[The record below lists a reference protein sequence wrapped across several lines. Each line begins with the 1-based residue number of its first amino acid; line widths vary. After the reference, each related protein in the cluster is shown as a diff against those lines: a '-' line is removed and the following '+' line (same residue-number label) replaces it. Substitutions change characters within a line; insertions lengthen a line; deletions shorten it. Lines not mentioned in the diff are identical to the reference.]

1 MSEGKMMKIF
11 QWHFGLYL
19 VPLAFLL
26 PTSNAQAA
34 VNCTAMMASVNLG
47 DITLANADNESI
59 TATLKYDCRNTY
71 LFSRNVSICLAVDGG
86 DYDQTD
92 VFPRYMKNTTPTPS
106 LAFTMKLP
114 NNTIWG
120 SRNYTGGSEYKTVV
134 NVPGGTT
141 TSFNVPIQ
149 ISLSSGYNNIS
160 ATPGNYTNDFVG
172 GSTAMSYD
180 VGGLFGGNIN
190 CSNKSLQSN
199 TFPFKVQATVIK
211 DCKVTTASDVNLGS
225 QPANEIN
232 IPGNSNI
239 GVTCTKTT
247 PYNIGLAPK
256 TPNPIGN
263 TNGGGFLNGTG
274 GNTDKVPY
282 QLRSAVGTNGK
293 KWGNN
298 GSTIDTLT
306 NGVTGTGSGAEQLN
320 NVYVTVPSADFKPD
334 TYTDTV
340 TIHVNY

>member
-1 MSEGKMMKIF
+1 MMKIF

-71 LFSRNVSICLAVDGG
+71 VFSRNVSICLAVDGG

-149 ISLSSGYNNIS
+149 ISLSSGYNNSS

-180 VGGLFGGNIN
+180 VDGLFGGNIN

-282 QLRSAVGTNGK
+282 QLRSTVGTNGK

-298 GSTIDTLT
+298 GSTIGTLT

>member
-1 MSEGKMMKIF
+1 MKIF

-71 LFSRNVSICLAVDGG
+71 VFSRNVSICLAVDGG
-86 DYDQTD
+86 DYDQTA
-92 VFPRYMKNTTPTPS
+92 VFPRYMKNTTPTSS

-160 ATPGNYTNDFVG
+160 ATPGNYTNNFVA
-172 GSTAMSYD
+172 GSTAMAVDISS
-180 VGGLFGGNIN
+180 LFNLTPN
-190 CSNKSLQSN
+190 CSSKGLKPNE
-199 TFPFKVQATVIK
+199 FPFTVQANVLKECKITANPGVI
-211 DCKVTTASDVNLGS
+211 SLGS
-225 QPANEIN
+225 EPAGEKNLS
-232 IPGNSNI
+232 SNGKI

-293 KWGNN
+293 EWGNN

>member
-1 MSEGKMMKIF
+1 MKIF

-71 LFSRNVSICLAVDGG
+71 VFSRNVSICLAVDGG

-92 VFPRYMKNTTPTPS
+92 VFPRYMKNTTPTSS

-160 ATPGNYTNDFVG
+160 ATPGNYTNNFVA
-172 GSTAMSYD
+172 GSTAMAVDISS
-180 VGGLFGGNIN
+180 LFNLTPN
-190 CSNKSLQSN
+190 CSSKGLKPNE
-199 TFPFKVQATVIK
+199 FPFTVQANVLKECKITANPGVI
-211 DCKVTTASDVNLGS
+211 SLGS
-225 QPANEIN
+225 EPAGEKNLS
-232 IPGNSNI
+232 SNGKI
-239 GVTCTKTT
+239 GVTCTNTT
-247 PYNIGLAPK
+247 PYTISL
-256 TPNPIGN
+256 TPSNN
-263 TNGGGFLNGTG
+263 ATNGVGTMSG
-274 GNTDKVPY
+274 SSGNTDKIPY
-282 QLRSAVGTNGK
+282 ILRKNSGGYI
-293 KWGNN
+293 WGNVA
-298 GSTIDTLT
+298 DDR
-306 NGVTGTGSGAEQLN
+306 VAGTGDGTIKTET
-320 NVYVTVPSADFKPD
+320 VYVDVPNADVTPD
-334 TYTDTV
+334 SYSDTV
-340 TIHVNY
+340 TINVNY

>member
-1 MSEGKMMKIF
+1 MKIF

-86 DYDQTD
+86 DYNQTD

-160 ATPGNYTNDFVG
+160 ATPGNYTNNFVG

-180 VGGLFGGNIN
+180 VDGLFGGNIN

-298 GSTIDTLT
+298 GSTIGTLT

>member
-1 MSEGKMMKIF
+1 MKIF

-71 LFSRNVSICLAVDGG
+71 LLSRNVSICLAVDGG
-86 DYDQTD
+86 DYNQTD
-92 VFPRYMKNTTPTPS
+92 VFPRYMKNTTATPS

-160 ATPGNYTNDFVG
+160 ATPGNYTNNFVG

-180 VGGLFGGNIN
+180 VGGLLGGNIN

-298 GSTIDTLT
+298 GSTIGTLT

>member
-1 MSEGKMMKIF
+1 MKIF

-47 DITLANADNESI
+47 DITPANADNESI

-71 LFSRNVSICLAVDGG
+71 VFSRNVSICLAVDGG
-86 DYDQTD
+86 DYDQND
-92 VFPRYMKNTTPTPS
+92 VFPRYMKNTTATPS

-134 NVPGGTT
+134 KVPGGTT

-160 ATPGNYTNDFVG
+160 ATPGNYTNNFDG

-180 VGGLFGGNIN
+180 VDGLFGGNIN

-293 KWGNN
+293 EWGNN